1 MVDPPSKVPW
11 DAVAMSSIIETNGL
25 VMQFP
30 ATRALDGL
38 DLRVPSGVTGLV
50 GANGAGKTTLISLVL
65 GLLQPTSGTIS
76 VLGLDPRVD
85 GPRLRAM
92 IGYGPERNVLPDD
105 MQAYDFVRHFAQI
118 RGLPH
123 DEARSR
129 ASDSLYLVGLGEER
143 FRALGTMSTGQRQRV
158 KLAQAIAADPS
169 LIVLDEPTDGLD
181 PVQRDEMLSII
192 VDVNRKFGIDVMLSS
207 HVLEEV
213 ERICDHVV
221 ALDAGRLVAQGS
233 MTELAGALGG
243 VEVELIDLVD
253 RPGSIDA
260 VERQLVDGGLTVRRL
275 DFSLSV
281 SGSDRRRALRC
292 GRRGCG
298 LGPGAVSRSGVD
310 ADPSTTCSRPTS
322 WRPASRGPDR
332 EPAATATTATGV
344 AATNCVDS
352 GSTGRPDRRPRVPAL
367 RRATSRC
374 RPGDPQRRVAEHP
387 LDPRPRPTGGATRS
401 SPFSPSR
408 SPTSRR
414 SHSSVCR

>member
-1 MVDPPSKVPW
+1 MVDPPSEVPW
-11 DAVAMSSIIETNGL
+11 DAVGMSSIIETNGL
-25 VMQFP
+25 VMEFTS
-30 ATRALDGL
+30 TRALDGL

-65 GLLQPTSGTIS
+65 GLLKPTSGTIG
-76 VLGLDPRVD
+76 VLGLDPSVD

-243 VEVELIDLVD
+243 VEVELIDLDD
-253 RPGSIDA
+253 RPRSIDA
-260 VERQLVDGGLTVRRL
+260 VERQLVERGLTVRRL
-275 DFSLSV
+275 DFALSV
-281 SGSDRRRALRC
+281 SGATDDELFDAVVAAVAAAEARVKTLGRRRRTLDDVFTSDIVAA
-292 GRRGCG
+292 GR
-298 LGPGAVSRSGVD
+298 PGA
-310 ADPSTTCSRPTS
+310 
-322 WRPASRGPDR
+322 
-332 EPAATATTATGV
+332 
-344 AATNCVDS
+344 
-352 GSTGRPDRRPRVPAL
+352 GS
-367 RRATSRC
+367 
-374 RPGDPQRRVAEHP
+374 
-387 LDPRPRPTGGATRS
+387 
-401 SPFSPSR
+401 
-408 SPTSRR
+408 
-414 SHSSVCR
+414 